1 LLHISKVAKGRVN
14 DLAQRYK
21 EGDEIEVVVLEQNG
35 RKIEL
40 ATPEYL
46 A

>member
-1 LLHISKVAKGRVN
+1 VD